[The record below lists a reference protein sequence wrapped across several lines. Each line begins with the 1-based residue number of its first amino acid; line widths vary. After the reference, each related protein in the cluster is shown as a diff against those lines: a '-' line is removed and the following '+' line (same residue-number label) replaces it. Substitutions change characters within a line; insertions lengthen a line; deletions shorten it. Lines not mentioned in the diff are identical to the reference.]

1 MFAKFGVWDE
11 DWEVSDAGYALS
23 SRAHFDY
30 GYFIIFVYFNWAA
43 SSASFVL
50 GVSWGSFSWTNR
62 TFSPDLFSRIKGSNC
77 INMFL
82 QQ

>member
-1 MFAKFGVWDE
+1 MFAKFGGWDE
-11 DWEVSDAGYALS
+11 NWEASDAGYTLS
-23 SRAHFDY
+23 SRAHFDN
-30 GYFIIFVYFNWAA
+30 GYLIGFVYFNWAA
-43 SSASFVL
+43 VSATFVL

-62 TFSPDLFSRIKGSNC
+62 TFSPDLFSRFKHSQG

>member
-1 MFAKFGVWDE
+1 MFAKFGVRDE
-11 DWEVSDAGYALS
+11 DWETSDAGYAFS

-30 GYFIIFVYFNWAA
+30 GYLIGFVYFNWAA
-43 SSASFVL
+43 GSAAFVL

-62 TFSPDLFSRIKGSNC
+62 TFSPDLFSRFKYLHS

>member
-1 MFAKFGVWDE
+1 MFAKFGVLDE
-11 DWEVSDAGYALS
+11 DWEASDAGYAFS
-23 SRAHFDY
+23 SRAHFDN
-30 GYFIIFVYFNWAA
+30 GYLIGFVYFNWAA
-43 SSASFVL
+43 GSAAFVL

-62 TFSPDLFSRIKGSNC
+62 TFSPDLFSRFKHSHN

>member
-11 DWEVSDAGYALS
+11 NWEASDAGYTLS
-23 SRAHFDY
+23 SRAHFDN
-30 GYFIIFVYFNWAA
+30 GYLIGFVYFNWAA
-43 SSASFVL
+43 GFAGFVL

-62 TFSPDLFSRIKGSNC
+62 TFSPDLFSRFKHLHG
-77 INMFL
+77 INMFR